1 AVLSQPALLVSLHK
15 ERSELEPIAQLF
27 IQYRRVIEEIA
38 QARVMTE
45 DLYLDPEM
53 RHLAEEELQTL
64 EHQRE
69 AMEAEVIDLLCPAD
83 EGDNKNSF
91 IEIRAGTGGSEA
103 ALFAGD
109 LLRMYTKFAENKGLH
124 AELVELHETGLGGIK
139 EAILLIEGKGAYGF
153 FKYE

>member
-1 AVLSQPALLVSLHK
+1 MPPHTKTELKEGGLFSKWEAISNKYETLNDRLTDPAVLSQPALLVSLHK

-69 AMEAEVIDLLCPAD
+69 AYVAQSD
-83 EGDNKNSF
+83 
-91 IEIRAGTGGSEA
+91 
-103 ALFAGD
+103 
-109 LLRMYTKFAENKGLH
+109 
-124 AELVELHETGLGGIK
+124 
-139 EAILLIEGKGAYGF
+139 YG
-153 FKYE
+153 